1 MKTIKKVKEDLGEIR
16 YYYSKIKEFEK
27 ISVVIGES
35 DVCKLV
41 ARYNNVIRRGSI
53 RFYDLYVSLY
63 VNNNSQVVVAE
74 DWGTNPDYIRQLNK
88 KLCDFFVKLH
98 LPLLHYFLKNF
109 EHFVLSIN
117 YFVSKNY
124 PVVV

>member
-16 YYYSKIKEFEK
+16 YYYSKIKDFEK

-41 ARYNNVIRRGSI
+41 ARYNKVIRRGSI

-63 VNNNSQVVVAE
+63 VNNNSLSVVAE
-74 DWGTNPDYIRQLNK
+74 DWGINYYYVSRLNK
-88 KLCDFFVKLH
+88 QLCDFFVKELN
-98 LPLLHYFLKNF
+98 K
-109 EHFVLSIN
+109 EDEADVL
-117 YFVSKNY
+117 
-124 PVVV
+124 